1 MPIPPPSFSS
11 FPDIEGSSRKDSEKQ
26 IHSRDK
32 VEDSDRKKRKRD
44 RRDKHPSRARIPSRE
59 RGRGKE
65 DLRDDSHIFDDERKK
80 AEEDLARRTRQQD
93 VSRPTFFSD
102 KKGDQLNLQYGGIY
116 SGDVPK
122 YHLVGRALCSA

>member
-11 FPDIEGSSRKDSEKQ
+11 FPDIPRKDSEKQ
-26 IHSRDK
+26 IHSREK

-44 RRDKHPSRARIPSRE
+44 RRDKHPSRVRTPSRE
-59 RGRGKE
+59 RGRGKQ
-65 DLRDDSHIFDDERKK
+65 DLRDDSGIFDDERKK

-93 VSRPTFFSD
+93 VSQPTFFSD

-116 SGDVPK
+116 SRDVPK
-122 YHLVGRALCSA
+122 YHLVGRA